1 MLRVKVLK
9 YKLIRASTNRVLNM
23 TKNDVFAYFG
33 GCTKTAAAIGTGK
46 PAVSLWGDKPP
57 KSRQTQ
63 IELITGGF
71 LKAEGIPTSESIEE
85 RKARRKAYRNSHKAA

>member
-1 MLRVKVLK
+1 
-9 YKLIRASTNRVLNM
+9 M
-23 TKNDVFAYFG
+23 TKSDVFAYFG

-71 LKAEGIPTSESIEE
+71 LKAEGIPTSESAED
-85 RKARRKAYRNSHKAA
+85 RRVRRKAYRNAKAIAS